1 MSLANCMAL
10 NTQNIFV
17 LYSWITLNLYAVKH
31 DLLLAKLKVS
41 EFLLNPVTR
50 IRGDLK
56 NRKKKVLF
64 SGKLS
69 DEKTYYF

>member
-1 MSLANCMAL
+1 MAL

-17 LYSWITLNLYAVKH
+17 WISLNLYAVKY

-41 EFLLNPVTR
+41 EFLLNTVTLM
-50 IRGDLK
+50 RGDLK

-64 SGKLS
+64 SDKLS

>member
-17 LYSWITLNLYAVKH
+17 WISLNLYAVKY

-41 EFLLNPVTR
+41 EFLLNTVTLM
-50 IRGDLK
+50 RGDLK

-64 SGKLS
+64 SDKLS